1 MEISKK
7 KLVAGLGIRVALLF
21 LIAFGVLA
29 FSAYYAVSKNFQTM
43 LTDYTVTLIE
53 SMVRQGVISIENE
66 LKSSQEIAS
75 DLAGSFNA
83 PENMNEL
90 DFPEES
96 SVPGVQRFVYVTE
109 NKSVASD
116 GRHRDISGRQDIAEA
131 FEGKEAMYGPYFNE
145 ENEYVICYSA
155 PVFREGEIAGVLSL
169 EKDGYYFCDLIENIR
184 FIDSG
189 EAYIIN
195 KEGTDIAVSM
205 QEHINW
211 VNDGYNARRLL
222 EKGDDDVARSVME
235 LEEKGLNGESGA
247 GTYYWDD
254 GLCYV
259 VYAPIPSAGW
269 VLLAGLRQ
277 EELQQMMRTMLFS
290 SITNGPILQVS
301 IVMFMLLTILI
312 TVWLVTSLR
321 KSAEINEK
329 LNIIANYDSLTG
341 IKNRNSYDA
350 ALIALSGGGLR
361 SFACIYIDANGLHE
375 INNRLGHQAGDV
387 MLRSV
392 ADELQRIFCKDDVY
406 RIGGDEFVVFCRDQD
421 EKDVSARAE
430 IVRKN
435 LMEQGY
441 EISIGVNWQDKD
453 INVRTVIGLA
463 EDAMQNDKRQFY
475 EGSGKERQLRTL
487 NEAMEKMVLEKQD
500 ADTFLSVLAPEFMGV
515 YFVDLGSDT
524 IRHLFIPRYFEE
536 MLRESEDIFSKAL
549 LLYADR
555 IVKSEYQ
562 KQFIKFCAYNNLETQ
577 LKRNAAPEFSYQ
589 KMDGSW
595 ITLRI
600 LKFKTYTEQMRET
613 LWIFEANDK
622 PLDNPSKI

>member
-7 KLVAGLGIRVALLF
+7 KRVAGLGIRVALLF

-29 FSAYYAVSKNFQTM
+29 FSAYFVVSKNFQTM
-43 LTDYTVTLIE
+43 LTDYTVTLVE
-53 SMVRQGVISIENE
+53 SMVRQGVISVENE

-83 PENMNEL
+83 PEDMNEL

-96 SVPGVQRFVYVTE
+96 SVPGVLRFVYVTE
-109 NKSVASD
+109 NKTEASD

-131 FEGKEAMYGPYFNE
+131 FEGKEAVYGPYFNE

-155 PVFREGEIAGVLSL
+155 PVFREGEVAGVLSL
-169 EKDGYYFCDLIENIR
+169 EK
-184 FIDSG
+184 
-189 EAYIIN
+189 
-195 KEGTDIAVSM
+195 
-205 QEHINW
+205 
-211 VNDGYNARRLL
+211 DGYNARRLL

-235 LEEKGLNGESGA
+235 LEEKGLNGESGV

-350 ALIALSGGGLR
+350 ALIALGGGGLR

-387 MLRSV
+387 MLKSV
-392 ADELQRIFCKDDVY
+392 ADELQRIFSKDDVY

-441 EISIGVNWQDKD
+441 EISIGVKWQDKD

-487 NEAMEKMVLEKQD
+487 NEAMEQMVLEKQD

-555 IVKSEYQ
+555 IVKPEYQ
-562 KQFIKFCAYNNLETQ
+562 RQFIKFCAYNNLEAQ

-589 KMDGSW
+589 KVDGSW

-600 LKFKTYTEQMRET
+600 LKFKTYTEQLRET

-622 PLDNPSKI
+622 PLDNPSEI